1 MSVCRVPATVAIGK
15 DDDVAALTG
24 EMATGA
30 RCRYSQRRRCVE
42 AGDWWKEGGTSS
54 FKYQRG
60 ETPDTFP
67 IGEEDAMLRVGR
79 ERARAQ
85 GKGKGGC
92 RPSETE
98 AVRQGPPDAGS

>member
-1 MSVCRVPATVAIGK
+1 MFLPTRCPECRYVCVRATTAPPATVAIGK
-15 DDDVAALTG
+15 DDDDAAALTG

-60 ETPDTFP
+60 ETPDTS
-67 IGEEDAMLRVGR
+67 RS
-79 ERARAQ
+79 ARRTRCCA
-85 GKGKGGC
+85 
-92 RPSETE
+92 
-98 AVRQGPPDAGS
+98 